1 MTTRLTV
8 LATGGTI
15 AGIAGS
21 AIAKDYRAGEIGIDA
36 YLEDVGALGLEAD
49 LNVILQSTADRA
61 EGIQSFLQRRQPKFT
76 GR

>member
-1 MTTRLTV
+1 MEFRLSEANRQ
-8 LATGGTI
+8 LE
-15 AGIAGS
+15 
-21 AIAKDYRAGEIGIDA
+21 AIRKGMDLSLGQG
-36 YLEDVGALGLEAD
+36 LGLEAD